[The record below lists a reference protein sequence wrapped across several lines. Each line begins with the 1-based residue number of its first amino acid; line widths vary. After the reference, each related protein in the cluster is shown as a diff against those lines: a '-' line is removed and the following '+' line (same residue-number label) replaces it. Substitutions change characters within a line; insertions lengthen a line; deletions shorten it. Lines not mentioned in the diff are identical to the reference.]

1 MLGCHYLQRND
12 NKGFD
17 FTVTVER
24 HKPHSDGGF
33 KQVDAFRIS
42 KDGAQKF
49 YPLKGATHFTITSPW
64 TPREDESKADKS
76 LLDNS
81 DKYRQK
87 YAWNL
92 KFKLKSKVHEPWASS
107 GIFTSVFA
115 FLSCHVRLL
124 FFLSTF
130 PGLFDFVQ
138 TRNLQFSG
146 GEKVQMTFQYHSDV
160 TDKNRQI
167 ICFAWCNKDN
177 LKTAPT
183 KPPITTTTTAS
194 TTTPTEDP
202 AISHLVKRKK

>member
-49 YPLKGATHFTITSPW
+49 YPLKGAAHFTITSPW

-76 LLDNS
+76 FLDNS

-124 FFLSTF
+124 FFF
-130 PGLFDFVQ
+130 VDFSRVV
-138 TRNLQFSG
+138 RFRSNSKPAIFRR
-146 GEKVQMTFQYHSDV
+146 GEG
-160 TDKNRQI
+160 TDDISVPLWRHWQESP
-167 ICFAWCNKDN
+167 DN
-177 LKTAPT
+177 LLC
-183 KPPITTTTTAS
+183 
-194 TTTPTEDP
+194 
-202 AISHLVKRKK
+202 LVQQG